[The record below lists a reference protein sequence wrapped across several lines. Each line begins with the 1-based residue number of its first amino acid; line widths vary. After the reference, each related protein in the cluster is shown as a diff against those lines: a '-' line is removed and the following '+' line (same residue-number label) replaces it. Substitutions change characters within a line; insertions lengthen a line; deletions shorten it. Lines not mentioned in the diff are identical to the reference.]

1 MKPAWILTIALLL
14 CASLGATQSNPTA
27 YVAFE
32 KHDRL
37 SSEKRRELADS
48 ARDVREKLR
57 DRGIE
62 SADDRD
68 HADVLVVILDRRLEV
83 HPSGE
88 NDWGGAL
95 KQTHYQSRHILRVRY
110 ETDETIEESE
120 VALAG
125 AFVTWKRVAGEVAK
139 DAEQWARDNRP

>member
-1 MKPAWILTIALLL
+1 MKPTWILTIVLLVW
-14 CASLGATQSNPTA
+14 ASLGESQSNPTA

-32 KHDRL
+32 KHDKL

-62 SADDRD
+62 SPDDRD
-68 HADVLVVILDRRLEV
+68 DADVLVVILDRRIVIE
-83 HPSGE
+83 PSGE
-88 NDWGGAL
+88 NDWGGEM
-95 KQTHYQSRHILRVRY
+95 KQTHYQSRHILSVRY
-110 ETDETIEESE
+110 ETGATIEKSE
-120 VALAG
+120 VVLAG

-139 DAEQWARDNRP
+139 DAEKWARDNRR

>member
-1 MKPAWILTIALLL
+1 MKPAWIPTIAFLA
-14 CASLGATQSNPTA
+14 CASLGAPQSQPTA
-27 YVAFE
+27 HVAFE
-32 KHDRL
+32 KSDRL

-62 SADDRD
+62 STDDRD
-68 HADVLVVILDRRLEV
+68 HADVRVVILDRRLEV
-83 HPSGE
+83 HASGE

-95 KQTHYQSRHILRVRY
+95 KQTHYQSRHILSVRY
-110 ETDETIEESE
+110 ETSATIEESD

-139 DAEQWARDNRP
+139 DAEQWARDSHR